1 MNETTSL
8 KLKEL
13 FDYIRSFQQENG
25 FPPTVREIQAHFSIK
40 STASVAYYLKQLEA
54 ENLIRRSK
62 QKKRCIEVVGEAKV
76 NQIPILGE
84 IAAGLPILAV
94 ENIDS
99 YFPLPDGFF
108 GKGNSPL
115 FMLRVRGNSMIDIDI
130 HDGDYVIIR
139 RQETADNGD
148 IAAVLIENEVT
159 LKRFYKESNYFR
171 LHPENKDMEDI
182 ITEKADILGILVGL
196 MRRY

>member
-1 MNETTSL
+1 MNETLST

-13 FDYIRSFQQENG
+13 FDYIRNFQQDSG
-25 FPPTVREIQAHFSIK
+25 FPPTVREIQSHFGIK

-54 ENLIRRSK
+54 EGLIRKSK
-62 QKKRCIEVVGEAKV
+62 QKKRCIEVVGESKV
-76 NQIPILGE
+76 NQVPLLGE

-108 GKGNSPL
+108 GKGGSL
-115 FMLRVRGNSMIDIDI
+115 FMLQVRGKSMIGIGI
-130 HDGDYVIIR
+130 QDGDYVIIR
-139 RQETADNGD
+139 SQETAENGE

-159 LKRFYKESNYFR
+159 LKRFYKEKSYFR
-171 LHPENKDMEDI
+171 LHPENRDMEDI
-182 ITEKADILGILVGL
+182 ITEKAEILGVLVGM
-196 MRRY
+196 MRKY